1 MIHLTRL
8 DGRDLVINADMIATV
23 ERTPDTMLTLV
34 NGVNLMVTQSV
45 DAVVDLVISYRRRIA
60 AAGPTV
66 RPEAPE
72 KE

>member
-8 DGRDLVINADMIATV
+8 DGRDLVINADMIAIV

-34 NGVNLMVTQSV
+34 NGVNLMVTQTV
-45 DAVVDLVISYRRRIA
+45 EGVVDLVVAYRRRIA

-66 RPEAPE
+66 PREPPG